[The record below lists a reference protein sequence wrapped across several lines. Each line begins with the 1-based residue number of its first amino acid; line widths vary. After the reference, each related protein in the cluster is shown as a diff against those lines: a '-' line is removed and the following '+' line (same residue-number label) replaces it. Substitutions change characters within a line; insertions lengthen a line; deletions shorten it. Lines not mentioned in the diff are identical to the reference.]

1 MEKEIDLTPF
11 AKKLFVRI
19 FLRMVQHTPKGQLP
33 KFKFYIRDF
42 AHFIIQYVYDYQ
54 AIHQM
59 DRIAPNTAEIFGYEE
74 RQIYR
79 IKEK

>member
-1 MEKEIDLTPF
+1 MKKEIDLTPL

-19 FLRMVQHTPKGQLP
+19 FLRMVRRTPQGELP
-33 KFKFYIRDF
+33 KFTFYVRDF

-54 AIHQM
+54 VTHQM

-74 RQIYR
+74 RQIR
-79 IKEK
+79 RMQEK